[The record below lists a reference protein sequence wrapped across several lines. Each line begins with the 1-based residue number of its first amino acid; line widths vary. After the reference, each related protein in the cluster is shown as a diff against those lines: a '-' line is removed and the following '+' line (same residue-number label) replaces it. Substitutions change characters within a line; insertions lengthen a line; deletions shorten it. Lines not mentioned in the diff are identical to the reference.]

1 MLDFKAALFEKTG
14 ESAISAA
21 RERNIRNHIVRNIHD
36 MKLFPD
42 IVQCPQPDVLSG
54 CGRLCLGNAD
64 GQDDL
69 AVRLLPVAA
78 GADARGADEIELMVD
93 GI

>member
-1 MLDFKAALFEKTG
+1 MLDFGAALFGKTG
-14 ESAISAA
+14 KSAISAA
-21 RERNIRNHIVRNIHD
+21 EGRNIRNHIVRNIHD

-42 IVQCPQPDVLSG
+42 ITQSPQPGVLSG

-78 GADARGADEIELMVD
+78 GADACGADEVELMVD
-93 GI
+93 GV